1 MATTTA
7 TITLSSSD
15 ISDNS
20 LSISNTATLTNQ
32 GTDTGMTKTTGLTRI
47 ITKAT
52 SNVILINTG
61 DTSGNYG
68 AAALGDDNTI
78 NKGKIFI
85 QNLNDRGDG
94 SKYVTVLMQAVVIG
108 RLYGGD
114 FAYFPFQGTAGGDDI
129 EITPNSTTETTL
141 EYIVFYE

>member
-7 TITLSSSD
+7 AITIASGDLTD
-15 ISDNS
+15 NNISV
-20 LSISNTATLTNQ
+20 SNTATLTNQ

-47 ITKAT
+47 VTAAVD
-52 SNVILINTG
+52 NVVVINSG

-68 AAALGDDNTI
+68 AAALGAANTI
-78 NKGKIFI
+78 TKGKIFI

-94 SKYVTVLMQAVVIG
+94 TKFVTILMQAVVIG

-114 FAYFPFQGTAGGDDI
+114 FAYFPFEGGAGNDV
-129 EITPNSTTETTL
+129 EITPSSITETTL
-141 EYIVFYE
+141 EYIAFYE

>member
-15 ISDNS
+15 LMDNNISV
-20 LSISNTATLTNQ
+20 SNTATLTNQ
-32 GTDTGMTKTTGLTRI
+32 GTDTGMTKTTGLTRLV
-47 ITKAT
+47 TAAT
-52 SNVILINTG
+52 DNVVVINSG

-68 AAALGDDNTI
+68 AAALGAANTI

-94 SKYVTVLMQAVVIG
+94 TKYVTVLMQAVVIG

-114 FAYFPFQGTAGGDDI
+114 FAFFPFEGGAGNDV
-129 EITPNSTTETTL
+129 EITPSSSTETTL
-141 EYIVFYE
+141 EYIAFFE

>member
-7 TITLSSSD
+7 TLTLSSSD
-15 ISDNS
+15 ITSYGVS
-20 LSISNTATLTNQ
+20 LSTTATLTNQ

-47 ITKAT
+47 VTAAT
-52 SNVILINTG
+52 DNVVVINSG

-68 AAALGDDNTI
+68 AAALGAANTI

-85 QNLNDRGDG
+85 QNLNERGDG
-94 SKYVTVLMQAVVIG
+94 TKYVTLLLQAVVIG

-114 FAYFPFQGTAGGDDI
+114 CAYFPFEGGAGNDI
-129 EITPNSTTETTL
+129 EITPSSTTETTL
-141 EYIVFYE
+141 EYIAFFE